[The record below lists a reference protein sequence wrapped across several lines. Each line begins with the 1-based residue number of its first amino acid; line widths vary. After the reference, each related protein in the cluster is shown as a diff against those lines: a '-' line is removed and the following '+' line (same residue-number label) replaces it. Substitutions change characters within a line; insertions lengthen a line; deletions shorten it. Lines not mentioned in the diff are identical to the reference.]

1 MEIIYHVHVGKLV
14 RQLWDGET
22 PEGPKCIY
30 EGPDLAMATTEVAEI
45 SATLID
51 GDSAALFIV
60 PNPYEQEAD

>member
-22 PEGPKCIY
+22 PEGPECIY
-30 EGPDLAMATTEVAEI
+30 EGPDLARAATEVTEI
-45 SATLID
+45 SGALID

-60 PNPYEQEAD
+60 PNEQEAD

>member
-22 PEGPKCIY
+22 SEGPECIY
-30 EGPDLAMATTEVAEI
+30 EGPDLAMAEAELREI

-60 PNPYEQEAD
+60 PNEQEAD